1 MQSFIEYGSST
12 ILEDKD
18 LALNILGIIKTYNGS
33 APVEVGDDYV
43 STTVPSKEQLDHIL
57 AELPIEVDYDVMVT
71 NLKADFDDAKIK
83 VVSDGGD
90 EQEDEEYEID
100 EDDVD
105 DYATVFDLIIYTY
118 NMEDIDEDQLDE
130 IKRIVKVNNRG
141 KRRIKMKCKKGYK
154 FDGRKCIKI
163 SGKELVNKRRAIRK
177 SVRTK
182 RSKGSGYKKRI
193 VRLSKR
199 AIRKRRSMGLK

>member
-1 MQSFIEYGSST
+1 MQSFIEYVSST

-33 APVEVGDDYV
+33 APVEIGDDYV
-43 STTVPSKEQLDHIL
+43 STTVPSKEQLDNIL

-71 NLKADFDDAKIK
+71 NLKADFDDAKIR

-118 NMEDIDEDQLDE
+118 NMEDIEEDQLDE

-154 FDGRKCIKI
+154 FDGRKCVKI

>member
-18 LALNILGIIKTYNGS
+18 LALNIMGIIKTYNGS
-33 APVEVGDDYV
+33 APVDIGDDYV
-43 STTVPSKEQLDHIL
+43 ATTVPSKEQLDNIL
-57 AELPIEVDYDVMVT
+57 AELPIDVDYDVMVT
-71 NLKADFDDAKIK
+71 NLKADFDDAKIR

-118 NMEDIDEDQLDE
+118 NMEDMTEDQLDE
-130 IKRIVKVNNRG
+130 IKRVVKVNNRG

-154 FDGRKCIKI
+154 FDGRKCVKI